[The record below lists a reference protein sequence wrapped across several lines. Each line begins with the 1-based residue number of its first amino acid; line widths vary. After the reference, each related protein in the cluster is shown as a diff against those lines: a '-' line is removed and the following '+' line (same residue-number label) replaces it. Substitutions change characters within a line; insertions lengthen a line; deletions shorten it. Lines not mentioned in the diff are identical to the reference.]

1 MEPCSLVLKP
11 NIEIS
16 WLVFTQF
23 TENSVWFIVIV
34 DRISHKVGLA
44 ISLKPLKSSNAN
56 NWTFLW

>member
-44 ISLKPLKSSNAN
+44 IFLKPLKSSNAN
-56 NWTFLW
+56 NWIFLW

>member
-44 ISLKPLKSSNAN
+44 IILKPLKSSNAN
-56 NWTFLW
+56 NWIFLW